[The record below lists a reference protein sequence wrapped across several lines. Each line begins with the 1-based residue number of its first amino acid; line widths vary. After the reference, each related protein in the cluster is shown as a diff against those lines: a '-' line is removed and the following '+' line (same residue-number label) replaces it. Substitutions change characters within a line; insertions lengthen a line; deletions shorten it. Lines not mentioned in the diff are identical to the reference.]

1 MRALFA
7 SVALAAIVAVS
18 FAAAQDRGERP
29 PPPREGEKA
38 PGKPLQFDI
47 DRFFKDFDKNGDG
60 VLTRDELP
68 QQLRQSFDRIDANR
82 DGKITRAELTRG
94 IGNLQPRRRASDMI
108 YMLIE
113 MSDAH
118 EDSVAEVQ
126 RAYDILRKLDKN
138 RDGKIDPDELKA
150 ERTRLLKS
158 RVDALFK
165 QLDTDEDGR
174 ISRAEAKGQIREDF
188 DEIDRNRDGYIEPEE
203 LMRAAAARPPMP
215 PAGRD
220 GERRPPPPA
229 GRDGERRPP
238 PPPER
243 RPLPPERRD
252 DR

>member
-1 MRALFA
+1 MRLLIA
-7 SVALAAIVAVS
+7 SVVLAAVAAVGL
-18 FAAAQDRGERP
+18 AVAQERGERP
-29 PPPREGEKA
+29 PPPRDRDQP
-38 PGKPLQFDI
+38 PGKPLQFDV

-68 QQLRQSFDRIDANR
+68 PELRSSFERIDANR
-82 DGKITRAELTRG
+82 DGKITRAELSRG
-94 IGNLQPRRRASDMI
+94 IQHLQPRRRPSDMI

-158 RVDALFK
+158 RVDSLFK

-174 ISRAEAKGQIREDF
+174 ISRREAKGQIREDF
-188 DEIDRNRDGYIEPEE
+188 DEIDRNQDGYIEPEE
-203 LMRAAAARPPMP
+203 LMRAAAKP
-215 PAGRD
+215 PA
-220 GERRPPPPA
+220 PPA

-243 RPLPPERRD
+243 RPLPPDRRE

>member
-1 MRALFA
+1 MLIA
-7 SVALAAIVAVS
+7 SVALAAILAVS

-29 PPPREGEKA
+29 PPREGEKA
-38 PGKPLQFDI
+38 PGRPLQFDI
-47 DRFFKDFDKNGDG
+47 DRFFKDFDKNDDG
-60 VLTRDELP
+60 FLTREELP
-68 QQLRQSFDRIDANR
+68 AELRQSFDRIDANR
-82 DGKITRAELTRG
+82 DGKISREELARG
-94 IGNLQPRRRASDMI
+94 IAQLQPRRRASDMI

-165 QLDTDEDGR
+165 QLDTNNDGR

-188 DEIDRNRDGYIEPEE
+188 DEIDRNRDGFIEPEE
-203 LMRAAAARPPMP
+203 LMRAAAKPPMP
-215 PAGRD
+215 P
-220 GERRPPPPA
+220 PV
-229 GRDGERRPP
+229 RDGERRPP

-243 RPLPPERRD
+243 RPLPPDRRD